1 MNEKAQIITV
11 NELRSDYRRHRKS
24 TQDKNEL
31 MGYYIVRPLSFYPT
45 AVFMNIG
52 LTANQT
58 TWISLIVLLVG
69 CFLLAVG
76 NYLTAL
82 AGAALLNIWLVL
94 DFVDGNIARYE
105 KTCSRYGEFIDAMGA
120 YLAHLSF
127 FAAGVGFYV
136 SRNSLLLSSFEWPV
150 EEYSAVILILGS
162 IASLAAIWIRLIFQK
177 FKNTFPDLNFEKS
190 EILSV
195 RSTASISAVLLNLGH
210 NLVNLSGLLL
220 PVFFLAA
227 AFRLLDVF
235 LIFVAIANTS
245 VVAITLFRVLTL
257 AKELDALDDAE

>member
-1 MNEKAQIITV
+1 MRRLKNISV
-11 NELRSDYRRHRKS
+11 NELRSNYKQHQKLE
-24 TQDKNEL
+24 QDKNEL
-31 MGYYIVRPLSFYPT
+31 MGFYIVRPLSFYPT
-45 AVFMNIG
+45 AICMNIG

-58 TWISLIVLLVG
+58 TWISLVVLVAG

-76 NYLTAL
+76 NYWTAFT
-82 AGAALLNIWLVL
+82 GAALLNIWLVL

-105 KTCSRYGEFIDAMGA
+105 KACSLYGEFIDALGA
-120 YLAHLSF
+120 FLAHLSF

-136 SRNSLLLSSFEWPV
+136 SRNSLLFSTFEWPM
-150 EEYSAVILILGS
+150 ERYSAVILILGS
-162 IASLAAIWIRLIFQK
+162 IASLAAIWIRLVYQK
-177 FKNTFPDLNFEKS
+177 FKNTFPASNFEKHDV
-190 EILSV
+190 LSV
-195 RSTASISAVLLNLGH
+195 RDTASIPAMLLNLGH

-245 VVAITLFRVLTL
+245 ILAITLLRVLRL
-257 AKELDALDDAE
+257 AKEQDVVDYAE

>member
-1 MNEKAQIITV
+1 
-11 NELRSDYRRHRKS
+11 
-24 TQDKNEL
+24 

-45 AVFMNIG
+45 ALCMNMG

-58 TWISLIVLLVG
+58 TWISLIILLVG

-76 NYLTAL
+76 NYWSAL
-82 AGAALLNIWLVL
+82 SGAVLLNTWLVL

-120 YLAHLSF
+120 FLAHLSF

-136 SRNSLLLSSFEWPV
+136 SRSSLLLSSIGWSSET
-150 EEYSAVILILGS
+150 YAAVILVVAAV
-162 IASLAAIWIRLIFQK
+162 ASLAAIWIRLVYQK
-177 FKNTFPDLNFEKS
+177 FKNVFPASDFGKHDVINMRETKS
-190 EILSV
+190 V
-195 RSTASISAVLLNLGH
+195 ASKVLHFGH

-220 PVFFLAA
+220 PVFLLAT

-235 LIFVAIANTS
+235 LVFVAIANTS
-245 VVAITLFRVLTL
+245 ILAITLLRVLRL
-257 AKELDALDDAE
+257 AKEQDAVDYAE